1 LTYPTRDPTEVA
13 IRKNYWS
20 QAIAEYKLKDYPK
33 KNNPNMVT
41 AMALQDYFQYMGE
54 AFNDYL
60 NLLSMENSSTY

>member
-33 KNNPNMVT
+33 KNNLKYGNCHGSQR
-41 AMALQDYFQYMGE
+41 LF
-54 AFNDYL
+54 
-60 NLLSMENSSTY
+60 SMDGRSIQ